1 MSINKVFLGIAVVSA
16 IGLTSCGGK
25 KKGELQKYQIERPAL
40 DVFKYRE
47 TVQDSLPFVL
57 EGLTEAQI
65 KEPQAKFGKIDIFN
79 LKDVKEEDDNGQVVY
94 VSTYD
99 VEYETGVGTETFKIK
114 SIKKKPK
121 VVGYSYDIKE
131 KAATVDTV
139 KVDSVK

>member
-1 MSINKVFLGIAVVSA
+1 MSINKLLLGLAVVSA
-16 IGLTSCGGK
+16 VGLTSCGGK

-57 EGLTEAQI
+57 EGLTEAQV
-65 KEPQAKFGKIDIFN
+65 KEPQVKFGKIDIFN

-99 VEYETGVGTETFKIK
+99 VEYEKGVGTETFKIK
-114 SIKKKPK
+114 AIKKHPK
-121 VVGYSYDIKE
+121 VVGYSFDIKE
-131 KAATVDTV
+131 KDAVVVVDTV
-139 KVDSVK
+139 K

>member
-1 MSINKVFLGIAVVSA
+1 MSLNKLILGVAALSAVA
-16 IGLTSCGGK
+16 LTSCGG
-25 KKGELQKYQIERPAL
+25 KKGELQKYQVERPAL

-47 TVQDSLPFVL
+47 QVQDSLPFVL
-57 EGLTEAQI
+57 EGISEAQV
-65 KEPQAKFGKIDIFN
+65 KEAQSKFGKIDIFN

-99 VEYETGVGTETFKIK
+99 VEYEKGTGTETFKIK

>member
-1 MSINKVFLGIAVVSA
+1 MKFNKLILGVTALSAVA
-16 IGLTSCGGK
+16 FTSCGG
-25 KKGELQKYQIERPAL
+25 KKGELQKYQVERPAL

-57 EGLTEAQI
+57 EGVTEAQV
-65 KEPQAKFGKIDIFN
+65 KEPQTKFGKIDIFN

-99 VEYETGVGTETFKIK
+99 VEYATGTGTETFKIK